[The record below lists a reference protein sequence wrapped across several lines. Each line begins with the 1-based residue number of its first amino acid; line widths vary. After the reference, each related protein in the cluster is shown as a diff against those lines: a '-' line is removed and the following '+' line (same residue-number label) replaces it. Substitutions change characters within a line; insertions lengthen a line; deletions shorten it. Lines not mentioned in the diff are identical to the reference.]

1 MSSRICED
9 ATVCYF
15 DCPGGWSCLRG
26 DKGYLVEHYG
36 KYDSILE
43 ICRKHSFNGGG
54 TDMHLPMQYALE
66 EDKTARIK
74 PFDRVIYFS
83 DNECNCGKGTVQGQA
98 DQYREKFN
106 PDFWVHGVDLQ
117 GYGTQQFC
125 GKNFNLIAGWSDKVL
140 EFFLLAERG
149 IGSLVQT
156 IEEYQMK

>member
-1 MSSRICED
+1 M
-9 ATVCYF
+9 
-15 DCPGGWSCLRG
+15 
-26 DKGYLVEHYG
+26 
-36 KYDSILE
+36 
-43 ICRKHSFNGGG
+43 
-54 TDMHLPMQYALE
+54 
-66 EDKTARIK
+66 
-74 PFDRVIYFS
+74 IYFS